1 MKLRANNNVLF
12 KRKKFRDPGCDVSM
26 HIREYPRWQTSCFSF
41 VSLLKIFRKQDHF
54 KTTRNDFKTF
64 LLNERRKFLL
74 PFQCDVAAQQ
84 YF

>member
-1 MKLRANNNVLF
+1 MKLRAHNNVLF
-12 KRKKFRDPGCDVSM
+12 KRKKFPDPGCDVSM
-26 HIREYPRWQTSCFSF
+26 HIREYPRWQTYCFSF
-41 VSLLKIFRKQDHF
+41 VSLVKIFRKQDQIC
-54 KTTRNDFKTF
+54 RNDFKTF